1 MISQNIPLSLIIF
14 YSAIAFLAILLLFI
28 TKCTCRSNRVHRL
41 VSKSGADEQV
51 KSKPFKNETLNVD
64 DIELMKVNNRI
75 NQLKMEIKSNEVKK
89 AVVIPNNEPSSLS

>member
-28 TKCTCRSNRVHRL
+28 TKCTCRSNRVHRF

-51 KSKPFKNETLNVD
+51 KSEPFKKETLNVD
-64 DIELMKVNNRI
+64 DIELNDRI
-75 NQLKMEIKSNEVKK
+75 NQLKMEIKSKEVKK
-89 AVVIPNNEPSSLS
+89 AIVIPNNEPSSLS